1 LGAVAIVVP
10 LDSRQASITRALL
23 SEPGPAT
30 VEAIATELK
39 LTSRVVRYNLP
50 SIETFLRP
58 EGLHVMRR
66 RGVGVWVT
74 GDEER
79 RRALLTSLDTTA
91 GPRVLASDDRK
102 LQVLAD
108 LLDAAPRPIHIG
120 DLEADLGAS
129 RPTVRR
135 DVRAA
140 EAWLEGHHLHL
151 QRLPGVGIAVRGSEI
166 DIRKGLLSLLLEAV
180 PAEQLLAQM
189 SGTQDAG
196 QPQHATEAGGLGAFA
211 SHLDLPTYRE
221 ILTEQLLEPDDNSP
235 MLMVSTLYLAIVARR
250 VRGDREAELQS
261 GQLRSLIDHPVGDAA
276 ARIAAAVEKQTSLAF
291 HEADVAAITE
301 FLLGFG
307 ELVDASLVAQADD
320 EIVIDRLV
328 ASAASRLHPSL
339 AEDVQLR
346 RSLGEHLR
354 RLRIRL
360 RYGLPVTNPLDQEV
374 RERYPDVYA
383 VASEIVAA
391 LHPLGDAVVPHE
403 EVGFLTMY
411 LAGSLERNR
420 LRPKT
425 RVAVVCPAG
434 MATAWILVSRL
445 SAEFPNV
452 EITRVVSK
460 TDFEKDVDVTA
471 TDLVVSTVPL
481 DEQQGGVQTVVVS
494 PLLRERDLRR
504 LSRILGD
511 PAH

>member
-1 LGAVAIVVP
+1 MAVVVP
-10 LDSRQASITRALL
+10 LDSRQASITRLL
-23 SEPGPAT
+23 LTETGPAT
-30 VEAIATELK
+30 VEAIANELK

-58 EGLHVMRR
+58 EGLRVMRR
-66 RGVGVWVT
+66 RGVGVWVS
-74 GDEER
+74 GDDDR
-79 RRALLTSLDTTA
+79 RQAMLTSLGA
-91 GPRVLASDDRK
+91 AEGPRVLDGEDRK
-102 LQVLAD
+102 LQVLAA
-108 LLDAAPRPIHIG
+108 LLDASPRPVHIG
-120 DLEADLGAS
+120 DLEGELGAS

-151 QRLPGVGIAVRGSEI
+151 QRLPGVGIVVRGSEI
-166 DIRKGLLSLLLEAV
+166 DIRKGLLSLVLEAV
-180 PAEQLLAQM
+180 PAERLLSLM
-189 SGTQDAG
+189 SEVALRA
-196 QPQHATEAGGLGAFA
+196 PQRADTRGLAEFA
-211 SHLDLPTYRE
+211 SRLDLPTHRS
-221 ILTEQLLEPDDNSP
+221 ILTQQLLEPDDNGP
-235 MLMVSTLYLAIVARR
+235 MAMVATLYLAIVTRR
-250 VRGDREAELQS
+250 VRAGRQAELQS
-261 GQLRSLIDHPVGDAA
+261 GQLRSLIDHPVAAAA
-276 ARIAAAVEKQTSLAF
+276 ARIAAAVEKEANLVLG
-291 HEADVAAITE
+291 EADVAAITE
-301 FLLGFG
+301 FLLGFV
-307 ELVDASLVAQADD
+307 ELVDASLATQADD

-354 RLRIRL
+354 RLRVRL

-374 RERYPDVYA
+374 RQRYPDVYR

-391 LHPLGDAVVPHE
+391 LHPVGDAVVPQE

-425 RVAVVCPAG
+425 RVTVVCPAG

-460 TDFEKDVDVTA
+460 TAFESDLDVAA

-481 DEQQGGVQTVVVS
+481 DELSSVQTVVVS
-494 PLLRERDLRR
+494 PLLRERDLRH
-504 LSRILGD
+504 LSRILGE